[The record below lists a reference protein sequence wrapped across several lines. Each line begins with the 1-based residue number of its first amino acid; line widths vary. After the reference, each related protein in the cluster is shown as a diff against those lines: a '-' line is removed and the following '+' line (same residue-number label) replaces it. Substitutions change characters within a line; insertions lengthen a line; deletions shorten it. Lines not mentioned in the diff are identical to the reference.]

1 MFQFERLSSIVSI
14 MALNRV
20 FESFVPDK
28 LFSLFLFFMSFHL
41 RLFPETVVA
50 QGLFRNSEKQIYK
63 ERHSRPLLLF
73 DIERDQL
80 TSRFVIPTD
89 NALKLF

>member
-1 MFQFERLSSIVSI
+1 

-73 DIERDQL
+73 DIECDQL